1 MNEKAKTLRMLNMV
15 EEIEDY
21 AILILDING
30 NIENWNKG
38 AQRIKGYKS
47 EEVLGQHFRI
57 FSLPADQAIKKP
69 EALINIA
76 RTKGRAIDEGWR
88 VRKDGTR
95 FWGRITITAIH
106 DDERN
111 IIGFS
116 KVTRDLTDKKLAAEA
131 ASLHLAE
138 LETQNQELEQ
148 FVYIASHDL
157 QEPLLTVSNFI
168 ELLKVDY
175 GHLYDDDAHMYV
187 GFIEDAAHRMRN
199 LIKDLLDY
207 SRLGKAKETE
217 EVDTNE
223 LLQHI
228 INDLDTRIA
237 ATGTQIT
244 YNNLPVVTAYRTEM
258 RQLLQNL
265 ITNAIKFC
273 KKGVS
278 PVINITAKL
287 HNAGGWEFT
296 VQDNGIG
303 IEDKYRE
310 KIFLIFQRLHNRDD
324 YPGNGIGLANCK
336 KIVAM
341 HNGDIN
347 VRSVPGEGSSF
358 YFTLNI

>member
-1 MNEKAKTLRMLNMV
+1 MLNMV

-21 AILILDING
+21 AILLLDGDG

-38 AQRIKGYKS
+38 AERIKGYKS
-47 EEVLGQHFRI
+47 EEVLGKHFSI
-57 FSLPADQAIKKP
+57 FYTQADKANKKP
-69 EALINIA
+69 LMLINLA
-76 RTKGRAIDEGWR
+76 RTKGSAIDEGWR
-88 VRKDGTR
+88 VRKDGSR
-95 FWGRITITAIH
+95 FWGRITLTAIH
-106 DDERN
+106 DEDRN

-116 KVTRDLTDKKLAAEA
+116 KVTRDLTDKKLNAEA
-131 ASLHLAE
+131 ASVYLDQ
-138 LETQNQELEQ
+138 LEIKNKELEQ

-187 GFIEDAAHRMRN
+187 GFIEDAAHRMRD

-217 EVDTNE
+217 QVDTNE

-237 ATGTQIT
+237 ASGTHIT
-244 YNNLPVVTAYRTEM
+244 YHNLPVVTAYRTEL
-258 RQLLQNL
+258 RQLFQNL

-273 KKGVS
+273 KKDVN
-278 PVINITAKL
+278 PIIQVTAQHKE
-287 HNAGGWEFT
+287 NGWEFT
-296 VQDNGIG
+296 VKDNGIG
-303 IEDKYRE
+303 IEEKYRE

-341 HNGDIN
+341 HNGDID